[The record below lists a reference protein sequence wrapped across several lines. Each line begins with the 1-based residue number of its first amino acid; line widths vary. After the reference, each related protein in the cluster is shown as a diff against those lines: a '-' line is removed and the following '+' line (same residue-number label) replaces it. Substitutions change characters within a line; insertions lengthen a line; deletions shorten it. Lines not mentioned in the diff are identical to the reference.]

1 MIQKVEISWRHG
13 DQEGAIPVEVV
24 YSKRR
29 TIGLEIKADGH
40 VYARVP
46 VRIPNQL
53 SLIHISVQPASSG
66 PGDREAQEGGGTLSV
81 RPGGRAGY

>member
-29 TIGLEIKADGH
+29 TIGQETGTSREKSH
-40 VYARVP
+40 SSP
-46 VRIPNQL
+46 SIPLGNNWHKR
-53 SLIHISVQPASSG
+53 S
-66 PGDREAQEGGGTLSV
+66 
-81 RPGGRAGY
+81 

>member
-46 VRIPNQL
+46 VRIPNQYVMDF
-53 SLIHISVQPASSG
+53 IKARVG
-66 PGDREAQEGGGTLSV
+66 YWAQ
-81 RPGGRAGY
+81 RQIP

>member
-1 MIQKVEISWRHG
+1 MIQKVEISWRHRE
-13 DQEGAIPVEVV
+13 QEGAIPVEVV

-46 VRIPNQL
+46 
-53 SLIHISVQPASSG
+53 
-66 PGDREAQEGGGTLSV
+66 
-81 RPGGRAGY
+81 

>member
-46 VRIPNQL
+46 VRIPNQYVMDF
-53 SLIHISVQPASSG
+53 IKERQEWIVQKWFMMVE
-66 PGDREAQEGGGTLSV
+66 RR
-81 RPGGRAGY
+81 RPGGGQAGQRL

>member
-29 TIGLEIKADGH
+29 TIGLEIKQTPC
-40 VYARVP
+40 RM
-46 VRIPNQL
+46 
-53 SLIHISVQPASSG
+53 
-66 PGDREAQEGGGTLSV
+66 PGCLCAFPTST
-81 RPGGRAGY
+81 

>member
-1 MIQKVEISWRHG
+1 MIQKVEISWRHRE
-13 DQEGAIPVEVV
+13 QEGAIPVEVV

-46 VRIPNQL
+46 ERIPNQYVMDF
-53 SLIHISVQPASSG
+53 SKGAPGMDCAEMVHDYGAAQAGAVQ
-66 PGDREAQEGGGTLSV
+66 
-81 RPGGRAGY
+81 AGQRL

>member
-46 VRIPNQL
+46 AVSYTHL
-53 SLIHISVQPASSG
+53 
-66 PGDREAQEGGGTLSV
+66 TL
-81 RPGGRAGY
+81 PTT

>member
-40 VYARVP
+40 VYA
-46 VRIPNQL
+46 L
-53 SLIHISVQPASSG
+53 SLIHI
-66 PGDREAQEGGGTLSV
+66 
-81 RPGGRAGY
+81 